1 MLLRRSQFHLLAVF
15 FSVDFAACIC
25 VYSVLTNTG
34 KFDIFSLWSHFL
46 WSQNSVPFFEGT
58 STGYKKYRSITVP
71 RLFFHL
77 DALLTTL
84 LTTLCYSIQNL
95 NNSEANF
102 QTIFLADVRYAYV
115 PLTRAHPIDLR
126 RSFRHLDLIFF
137 SFLLVGVNL

>member
-1 MLLRRSQFHLLAVF
+1 MLLRRSQFHLLADF

-25 VYSVLTNTG
+25 VYSVLMNTG
-34 KFDIFSLWSHFL
+34 KFDNFSLWSHFL

-84 LTTLCYSIQNL
+84 PDSSLLLEEICLLGTTKKKEKTIDQSIN
-95 NNSEANF
+95 
-102 QTIFLADVRYAYV
+102 TIQFK
-115 PLTRAHPIDLR
+115 I
-126 RSFRHLDLIFF
+126 
-137 SFLLVGVNL
+137 